1 LKNVLTSN
9 SLSKKILSRKVLS
22 SKNLNIHQQIKRFRL
37 VVLLFFVC
45 LSLPLSMIVYYG
57 FQKFENEMLL
67 EYRLKS
73 SSAVV
78 KFNNTINKRLSTEQF
93 RSAEHYYYQLNKSS
107 KQTNLY
113 SSNRSP
119 LTRDTEPHYLYDLHG
134 LVGFFNIVDNKHFNS
149 PLLPHPSL
157 SENLSAN
164 LPYSKQSIKTRLTKI
179 AKVKE
184 ILIENKLLEVEKEQ
198 NNAIEPLEKANDK
211 FTKVGNFQIIETKN
225 QQLIFYRNLNI
236 NQQASKQGFIVDKE
250 TFFYKLLGLYIRR
263 AGYDNKI
270 QVQLVDRF
278 KSDFSYFYQY
288 DIDKQGKASIEI
300 SSESNNALTAIN
312 LFDEKLITPFQ
323 QFSVK
328 FTNGELPLGSATS
341 FVLLFIVVL
350 SLVIVTGTM
359 GFYWLG
365 VKQIALAEQR
375 MNFVSSISHE
385 LKTPLTSIMMYS
397 EMLKSN
403 MVQDVKNQQ
412 DYHHFI
418 FDESERLS
426 RLINNVLQ
434 LSNLNRN
441 QEVISPEYVKID
453 VLKDIIQSKVSTLIN
468 KNNFQ
473 LNFIIDEKLSAN
485 TQAFI
490 DLDAFSQ
497 IVINL
502 IDNAVKFF
510 NAAKIEDQKRQVIDV
525 SFTLDKSRENT
536 LVFSIRDYGP
546 GISHSQ
552 LDKIFELF
560 YRCGNEMTRT
570 SSGTGIGLALVH
582 QLVIAQGGEI
592 LVKRQQQGV
601 SFELSFV
608 ARQS

>member
-1 LKNVLTSN
+1 
-9 SLSKKILSRKVLS
+9 
-22 SKNLNIHQQIKRFRL
+22 
-37 VVLLFFVC
+37 
-45 LSLPLSMIVYYG
+45 MIVYYG
-57 FQKFENEMLL
+57 FQKFENEMLFQ
-67 EYRLKS
+67 YRLKS

-93 RSAEHYYYQLNKSS
+93 RPPEHYYYQQNKNDN
-107 KQTNLY
+107 QANLY
-113 SSNRSP
+113 SSSRSP
-119 LTRDTEPHYLYDLHG
+119 IARDIEPHYLYDLHG
-134 LVGFFNIVDNKHFNS
+134 LVGFFNIVNEKYFNS
-149 PLLPHPSL
+149 PLLPYATL
-157 SENLSAN
+157 DENMAAN
-164 LPYSKQSIKTRLTKI
+164 LPYSQQSIKGRLGKI
-179 AKVKE
+179 AKIKE
-184 ILIENKLLEVEKEQ
+184 ILIENKYLKPEGKQ
-198 NNAIEPLEKANDK
+198 NIKNEEIDK
-211 FTKVGNFQIIETKN
+211 FTKVGNFQIIETN
-225 QQLIFYRNLNI
+225 NHQLIFYRDLNI
-236 NQQASKQGFIVDKE
+236 NQQTSKQGFIVDKE

-263 AGYDNKI
+263 AGYDNEI
-270 QVQLVDRF
+270 QVQLIDRF

-288 DIDKQGKASIEI
+288 DIDKKGKASIEV
-300 SSESNNALTAIN
+300 SSESNNALTAIS
-312 LFDEKLITPFQ
+312 LFDEKLVTPFQ
-323 QFSVK
+323 QFSVE

-403 MVQDVKNQQ
+403 MVQDAKNQQ